1 MTTSGRCSPRRAGES
16 APVARRLR
24 LCGIDHLRICGQ
36 SCWMEWLVEFEGEQ
50 RPLQTIWT
58 DEAARIIGPL
68 KATVENALGRAAD
81 LDGLE
86 GLKVIVYAEETET
99 GAQWGFK
106 FSGPPAAVQYAISLV
121 GRSSP
126 IIDPLN

>member
-1 MTTSGRCSPRRAGES
+1 
-16 APVARRLR
+16 
-24 LCGIDHLRICGQ
+24 
-36 SCWMEWLVEFEGEQ
+36 MEWLVEFEGEQ

-58 DEAARIIGPL
+58 DEAARTIGPL

-99 GAQWGFK
+99 GAEWGFK
-106 FSGPPAAVQYAISLV
+106 FSGPPDAVQYAITLV